1 MMGLEN
7 VLNLN
12 SILLLKN
19 ILFLV
24 IGLCGGLLV
33 AGGLFA
39 FLALVGVITRLAAG
53 TRTAKNLML
62 YEDMALLGATAGNL
76 IYLYEIQVPF
86 GNIWLGIMGLST
98 GIFTG
103 CLAASLA
110 EVVKMMPVLSE
121 RVSLKEGMRAIM
133 VMFALGKMAGA
144 LFDFFG

>member
-62 YEDMALLGATAGNL
+62 YEDPRKQASPSCSSGVAYSPATCC
-76 IYLYEIQVPF
+76 QKP
-86 GNIWLGIMGLST
+86 
-98 GIFTG
+98 
-103 CLAASLA
+103 
-110 EVVKMMPVLSE
+110 P
-121 RVSLKEGMRAIM
+121 
-133 VMFALGKMAGA
+133 
-144 LFDFFG
+144 